1 MDDLVELAGQTGK
14 VKKITMRYVE
24 LENALAAIVFIP
36 NRTINNV
43 VNYPRRYIRCLVDV
57 TLLGDKDEQ
66 EKMVDSA
73 KASIRGIFEQFP
85 GILVT
90 RPSVEGRQVFS
101 NGKEVLR
108 LKFRIWPN
116 RGQPIETTFVES
128 LTSDLKGINEN
139 YQKWMIA
146 VFYEVEEKQQP
157 L

>member
-1 MDDLVELAGQTGK
+1 
-14 VKKITMRYVE
+14 
-24 LENALAAIVFIP
+24 
-36 NRTINNV
+36 
-43 VNYPRRYIRCLVDV
+43 
-57 TLLGDKDEQ
+57 
-66 EKMVDSA
+66 
-73 KASIRGIFEQFP
+73 
-85 GILVT
+85 LVT